1 MRQTKYIV
9 MMTKDVFI
17 KVVSFMTPA
26 AGLPVLGSGHI
37 IHIMKMKFSF
47 KTLLLLSG
55 ID

>member
-17 KVVSFMTPA
+17 KVVSFMTLG
-26 AGLPVLGSGHI
+26 AGLPVLGSGDI
-37 IHIMKMKFSF
+37 IHMMKMKFSF